1 MCRSIPLI
9 LRVFAAAFLTAAGLL
24 SVPSQASAAD
34 ATWQCNQGVYW
45 HGGTTSTRAYTSSM
59 HCQTKYLRATYY
71 LYPGSPYYTSGWYY
85 SATAVSKDFPIIV
98 NAQHKVQSCQY
109 PYGCGP
115 YTTYP

>member
-1 MCRSIPLI
+1 MSRSIPLI

-59 HCQTKYLRATYY
+59 HCQTKY
-71 LYPGSPYYTSGWYY
+71 
-85 SATAVSKDFPIIV
+85 SKDFPIIV